1 MRTMDAECG
10 DEDLRD
16 ALRTVLNTREYAD
29 KVASQLYH
37 EQWTLASLQSI
48 SPSRLED
55 VLRHMR
61 VFLSFSSTPRFPP
74 PPPRSQI
81 PALPLSLDL
90 ASRWPQRER
99 ECAHTHIQVH
109 ARAMPSL
116 KMRGVGG
123 GR

>member
-1 MRTMDAECG
+1 MDAECG

-61 VFLSFSSTPRFPP
+61 VFLSFSMHTPCFLSP
-74 PPPRSQI
+74 S
-81 PALPLSLDL
+81 PLSDPSPSPPSSLSISQADG
-90 ASRWPQRER
+90 PNEN
-99 ECAHTHIQVH
+99 EGVHTRTYRYTH
-109 ARAMPSL
+109 AQCQA
-116 KMRGVGG
+116 
-123 GR
+123 

>member
-74 PPPRSQI
+74 PPLRSPSSFFSISQGDD
-81 PALPLSLDL
+81 PNKNESV
-90 ASRWPQRER
+90 
-99 ECAHTHIQVH
+99 HT
-109 ARAMPSL
+109 RT
-116 KMRGVGG
+116 
-123 GR
+123 